1 MGTTGTG
8 AVDNIKV
15 VLYRVG
21 QTDGMLQYL
30 EEFERCPTPCAAAVD
45 AQHARRS
52 RGRLDADTHVIR
64 QRSAQD
70 AFVDVEEP
78 WISRTKVAKDADA
91 RLAHPMLT
99 RETVLGL
106 SPEA

>member
-8 AVDNIKV
+8 AVDDIKV

-21 QTDGMLQYL
+21 QADGMLHYP
-30 EEFERCPTPCAAAVD
+30 EEFERCATPCAAAVD

-52 RGRLDADTHVIR
+52 RGRLDANTHAIR
-64 QRSAQD
+64 QRPAQD
-70 AFVDVEEP
+70 ALVDVEEP
-78 WISRTKVAKDADA
+78 GVSRAKVGKDANA
-91 RLAHPMLT
+91 RLTYPMLT

-106 SPEA
+106 APET